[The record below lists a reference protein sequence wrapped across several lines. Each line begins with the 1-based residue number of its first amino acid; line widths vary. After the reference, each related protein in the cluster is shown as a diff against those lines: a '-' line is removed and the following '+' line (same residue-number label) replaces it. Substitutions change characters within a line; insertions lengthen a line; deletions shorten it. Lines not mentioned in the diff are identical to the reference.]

1 MAFPPGFLWI
11 PNVHHSVTW
20 PRGWPTRPRRASA
33 PGAAAFLSS
42 WAENGHWFREFSHEA
57 WWIFPVRY
65 VKLPE
70 GTVKGEHPWSNRWIN
85 MFEIYI
91 YKYNDDDERMGWV
104 QYFCSRLT
112 WNGETK
118 NTGQLQ
124 WVWSWLKPFQNGSV
138 SLLGWRSNRCKRV
151 KVQDNSSMHWEIF
164 RCQLLG
170 HVTKE

>member
-91 YKYNDDDERMGWV
+91 YINIMMMMNEWDESNTFVPVWPETGRLKIQGNFNGFEVDWSLFRTEVFPYWV
-104 QYFCSRLT
+104 
-112 WNGETK
+112 GGA
-118 NTGQLQ
+118 TGVNEWKSKITL
-124 WVWSWLKPFQNGSV
+124 LCTGRFSV
-138 SLLGWRSNRCKRV
+138 ANC
-151 KVQDNSSMHWEIF
+151 
-164 RCQLLG
+164 
-170 HVTKE
+170 